1 MKQEKDDKSMNLT
14 QVIKEYIDLK
24 LEYYQLT
31 FTEKISLLVGHI
43 IFLMLLALLGLA
55 GLLVI
60 ILLLYSL
67 LMKWIGIAWVVSL
80 IEIGFVGLLTV
91 FFWTFREKLVIR
103 PVAGMI
109 IRMLIEPSG
118 KFKTKK
124 DDEIEE

>member
-1 MKQEKDDKSMNLT
+1 MKQEKEDKSMTLM

-24 LEYYQLT
+24 LEYCQLT

-55 GLLVI
+55 GLLMI
-60 ILLLYSL
+60 ILLMYNL
-67 LMKWIGIAWVVSL
+67 LMGWIGVSWIVSL

-109 IRMLIEPSG
+109 VRMMIEPSG
-118 KFKTKK
+118 KFKTQD